1 MLVSKLELPDDEK
14 PKVCIFMNVQAA
26 YKDYLI
32 SYKAAVQELDGF
44 NNAEESKLSLSEFS
58 KELKNKNNEYEVV
71 LPLGMDGV
79 VFYQGQNGVY

>member
-32 SYKAAVQELDGF
+32 SYKAADEVLNGF
-44 NNAEESKLSLSEFS
+44 KVDTPKLSLSDFS

>member
-32 SYKAAVQELDGF
+32 SYKAVDEVLNGF
-44 NNAEESKLSLSEFS
+44 KVDTPKLSLSDFS
-58 KELKNKNNEYEVV
+58 KELKNKNSEYEVV
-71 LPLGMDGV
+71 LPLGTDGV